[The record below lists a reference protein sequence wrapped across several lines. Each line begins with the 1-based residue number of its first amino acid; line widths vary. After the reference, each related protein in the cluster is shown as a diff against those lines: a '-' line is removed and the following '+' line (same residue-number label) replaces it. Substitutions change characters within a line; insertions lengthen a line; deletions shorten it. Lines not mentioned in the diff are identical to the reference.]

1 MSLFAVVRTRGPAWL
16 PGVGLEGQK
25 DWQQHAELMERLVA
39 EGMVVLGGPLDGT
52 SDVLLVMRA
61 DSAETIGQR
70 LDEDPWTH
78 LELLRIRSITPW
90 ILRLGDKSALIRVN
104 G

>member
-1 MSLFAVVRTRGPAWL
+1 
-16 PGVGLEGQK
+16 
-25 DWQQHAELMERLVA
+25 
-39 EGMVVLGGPLDGT
+39 
-52 SDVLLVMRA
+52 VMRA